1 MDGPRARA
9 IAEAYDGPMTPTGR
23 WPLVLVISLAGCAT
37 QAGADDEIGT
47 SDTSDTGMSS
57 STDASDESST
67 SSSSGTTTGSSSTDS
82 SSTDTS
88 STESTT
94 GEPIGSAG
102 CGMAAPASGELVIDI
117 QGMQASYVLSLPPDY
132 DPQTPYPLGFA
143 FHGANRTGPQCQ
155 QGDCAG
161 FQAAM
166 ENDAVLV
173 YMTSLGGPG
182 WTDDIDL
189 NVAFFEALLDQL
201 VATTCIDE
209 SLIFTAGTSSGAH
222 FVNILGCRLGDRL
235 AAISPVA
242 GVLFGTECVGQVAAL
257 VIHGVDDGSFA
268 AGMEARDF
276 WRDRNHCTDVTV
288 PPIAEIHDAVV
299 AEPESH
305 GCAEYQ
311 GCDAGVP
318 VVWCEHSEG
327 GYDGTTHGWPLFG
340 GDQIWAFVSGL

>member
-1 MDGPRARA
+1 MN
-9 IAEAYDGPMTPTGR
+9 R
-23 WPLVLVISLAGCAT
+23 WKFAVVVVLAGCASER
-37 QAGADDEIGT
+37 GADDEASATEGSDSSGAT
-47 SDTSDTGMSS
+47 SATDGDSE
-57 STDASDESST
+57 STAST
-67 SSSSGTTTGSSSTDS
+67 SSETDSTTATTTDTA
-82 SSTDTS
+82 TDTD
-88 STESTT
+88 STT
-94 GEPIGSAG
+94 GAPIGSAG
-102 CGMAAPASGELVIDI
+102 CGRAAPPSGDQVIDI
-117 QGMQASYVLSLPPDY
+117 DGIQATYVLSLPSDY

-161 FQAAM
+161 FQTAM

-189 NVAFFEALLDQL
+189 NVGFFAALLDQV

-209 SLIFTAGTSSGAH
+209 SLVYTAGTSSGAH
-222 FVNILGCRLGDRL
+222 FVNILGCRLADRI
-235 AAISPVA
+235 AAIAPVA
-242 GVLFGTECVGQVAAL
+242 GVLFETDCPGQVAAL
-257 VIHGVDDGSFA
+257 VIHGVDDSFA

-276 WRDRNHCTDVTV
+276 WRDQSGCDDITT
-288 PPIAEIHDAVV
+288 PPIAEIHTAVL

-311 GCDAGVP
+311 GCDPGVP

-340 GDQIWAFVSGL
+340 GDRIWEFVSAL